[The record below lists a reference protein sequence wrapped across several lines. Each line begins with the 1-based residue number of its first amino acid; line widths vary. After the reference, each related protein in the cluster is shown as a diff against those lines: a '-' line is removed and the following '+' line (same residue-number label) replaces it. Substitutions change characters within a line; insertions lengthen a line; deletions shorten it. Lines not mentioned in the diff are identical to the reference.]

1 MLTSNDFGFCNSHF
15 RWEFFRLQPIYKRF
29 NEGSSLT
36 FCHESLVLALRPKC
50 SLEKSVYPS
59 LWLILNIK
67 VEIVFSLFPLQNTNW
82 VRLKVPSLSE
92 EFSQFGVQEVR
103 VMRVGLT
110 TYDIEARLFL
120 NMNRFKIESCKNK
133 RWKNSPRLTKKFK
146 SLGRFKFKNE
156 VLRWCV
162 IYFLSFPCPYR
173 ILLLRLL
180 KNGFERFGAH
190 FFRVKVISHRP
201 EAYYLSVLEK
211 KALF

>member
-36 FCHESLVLALRPKC
+36 ICHESLVLALRPKW
-50 SLEKSVYPS
+50 SLEKFVNPS
-59 LWLILNIK
+59 LWSILNRK
-67 VEIVFSLFPLQNTNW
+67 VEKVFSLFPLQNTNW

-110 TYDIEARLFL
+110 TYDFEARQFQ
-120 NMNRFKIESCKNK
+120 NYFMKTQSD
-133 RWKNSPRLTKKFK
+133 WKFSTFGRKFK

-162 IYFLSFPCPYR
+162 IYLLSFPCPYR

-180 KNGFERFGAH
+180 KNGFERSGAH
-190 FFRVKVISHRP
+190 FFGVKVIFPSARSLLP
-201 EAYYLSVLEK
+201 VGTREK
-211 KALF
+211 PRGNLVF

>member
-1 MLTSNDFGFCNSHF
+1 M
-15 RWEFFRLQPIYKRF
+15 
-29 NEGSSLT
+29 
-36 FCHESLVLALRPKC
+36 LALRPKW
-50 SLEKSVYPS
+50 SLEKSVNPS
-59 LWLILNIK
+59 LWSILNRK

-120 NMNRFKIESCKNK
+120 NMNRIKIEICKNK

-162 IYFLSFPCPYR
+162 IYFLSFPCLDR
-173 ILLLRLL
+173 IFLLRLL

-190 FFRVKVISHRP
+190 FFRVKVIFHRP

-211 KALF
+211 KVLF